1 MCENGAEL
9 KKGKMLMTT
18 TQGQR
23 QEKTQLV
30 ARVEKYKLEEEMA
43 VLSSSVWM
51 AMLYCLRKKVNTG

>member
-23 QEKTQLV
+23 QEKTVGGKGGEIQ
-30 ARVEKYKLEEEMA
+30 
-43 VLSSSVWM
+43 
-51 AMLYCLRKKVNTG
+51 T

>member
-1 MCENGAEL
+1 
-9 KKGKMLMTT
+9 MTT